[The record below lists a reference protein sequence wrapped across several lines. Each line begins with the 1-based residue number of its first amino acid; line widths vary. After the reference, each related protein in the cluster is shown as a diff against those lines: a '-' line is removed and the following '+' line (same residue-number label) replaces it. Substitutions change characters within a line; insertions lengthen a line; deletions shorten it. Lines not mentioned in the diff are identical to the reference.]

1 MIKYKTHPDARNA
14 LMLPQNHKTK
24 RLRNFASKVL
34 CNTIL
39 RKAKRKACLTDGS
52 VNQRMSQHQCI
63 AANVASLSHND
74 TGMTTFKEWSW
85 NFAKIERTFSCKA
98 TAELIV
104 GKCGLSQRR
113 YKALRAI
120 LKRVSI
126 QLSDYE
132 KAMEHLNDKD
142 VGNKSVWLYRFMVWH
157 LNRPWKDSP
166 IVNRS

>member
-1 MIKYKTHPDARNA
+1 MRLLWCCCKINKKKRNFGSMVCCNA
-14 LMLPQNHKTK
+14 ILKKTK
-24 RLRNFASKVL
+24 RNIRFTN
-34 CNTIL
+34 
-39 RKAKRKACLTDGS
+39 RRGD
-52 VNQRMSQHQCI
+52 QRMSHHQCI

-98 TAELIV
+98 TAELIA

-166 IVNRS
+166 IDKRS